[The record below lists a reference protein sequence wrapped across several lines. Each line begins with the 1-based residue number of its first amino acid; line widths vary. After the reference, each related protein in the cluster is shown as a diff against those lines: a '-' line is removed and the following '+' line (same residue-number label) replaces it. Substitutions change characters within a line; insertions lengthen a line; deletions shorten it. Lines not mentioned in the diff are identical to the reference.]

1 MGSLYFCGYTK
12 KNNLIAKYVHN
23 QQLKVKLHIMF
34 DTAEAGII
42 EVIGSEPL
50 TSEILKDMIVEL
62 DKHDF
67 TPNNKLKTL
76 L

>member
-1 MGSLYFCGYTK
+1 M
-12 KNNLIAKYVHN
+12 IAKYVHS
-23 QQLKVKLHIMF
+23 QQLKIKLHIMF
-34 DTAEAGII
+34 DTAEAGIV

-62 DKHDF
+62 DKYDF